1 MPSERRNKIN
11 EINKEILRLEAAL
24 IGMEKVSFGTISSCV
39 SGKDDTAFEEDDDT
53 ALEDATHLEP
63 EAQNIYTI
71 LAGIQNEVD
80 QLMCAKDDEVE
91 LESKVSELYEIFTA
105 QLKVFTSVTLSSSSK
120 ELLKSKIA
128 YLLASFQ
135 RLLGED

>member
-11 EINKEILRLEAAL
+11 EINKEIRRLEAAL

-80 QLMCAKDDEVE
+80 QLMCAKDDEIE

-105 QLKVFTSVTLSSSSK
+105 QLKVFTSATLSSSSK

>member
-105 QLKVFTSVTLSSSSK
+105 QLKVFTSATLSSSSK

>member
-1 MPSERRNKIN
+1 
-11 EINKEILRLEAAL
+11 
-24 IGMEKVSFGTISSCV
+24 MEKVSFGTISSCV

-105 QLKVFTSVTLSSSSK
+105 QLKVFTSATLSSSSK

>member
-11 EINKEILRLEAAL
+11 EINKEIRRLEAAL

-105 QLKVFTSVTLSSSSK
+105 QLKVFTSATLSSSSK

>member
-1 MPSERRNKIN
+1 MPNERRNKIN
-11 EINKEILRLEAAL
+11 EINKEIRRLEAAL
-24 IGMEKVSFGTISSCV
+24 IGMEKVSFGTISSRV
-39 SGKDDTAFEEDDDT
+39 SRKDDTAFEEDDDT

-80 QLMCAKDDEVE
+80 RLMHANDDTIK

-105 QLKVFTSVTLSSSSK
+105 QLKVFTSATLSSSSK